1 MAVKA
6 LPLTQVTSKTRSTVR
21 ECEFVV
27 MIRKNHRLRVA
38 CVAKLI
44 RRNTMEAKRP
54 SRTEQVE
61 LDECLKHFNDK
72 YDMILTAARRTRK
85 LQKNTDPWGPMVT
98 PIDALLEAQRGELNR
113 DDYLKPNNGMSI
125 EEYYRRRRRN
135 SSTEITVF
143 DLS

>member
-1 MAVKA
+1 
-6 LPLTQVTSKTRSTVR
+6 
-21 ECEFVV
+21 
-27 MIRKNHRLRVA
+27 
-38 CVAKLI
+38 
-44 RRNTMEAKRP
+44 MEAKRP